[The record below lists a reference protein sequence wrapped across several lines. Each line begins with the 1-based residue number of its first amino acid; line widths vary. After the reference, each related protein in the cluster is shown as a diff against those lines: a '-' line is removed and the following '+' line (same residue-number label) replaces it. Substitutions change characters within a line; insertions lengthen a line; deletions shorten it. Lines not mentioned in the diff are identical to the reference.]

1 MASTHSRPPRSIAP
15 RLLPALLALAAACTD
30 GEGREARRV
39 VVITCDTLRA
49 DRLGM
54 YGHERDTSRELDRF
68 AEDAVVHESAWCT
81 VPVTVPALS
90 SMFTGWLPHEIGSI
104 YTNRNQIPTEVETL
118 AETVRAHGIDTAAF
132 VSNGV
137 LRRPPAEMGD
147 VGLAQGFDLYD
158 DEMNSRELQRPIVE
172 RTAADCAD
180 ATLRWL
186 EGRKAAGDDEFFL
199 WVHFQDPHG
208 PYTPPKEAD
217 VYRGASDGK
226 RLAAADRSMGVRGA
240 IPAYQFLPEESSK
253 DRKDGDPARY
263 ADLYDAE
270 IRWFDQHA
278 GRVLQWLRDQGWYD
292 DALIIFTADH
302 GESLGERGWWFC
314 HGESLHAE
322 QVRVPLVL
330 RAPGGKRPEQGLARE
345 PRGVSHLDVHPTV
358 LDAFGI
364 PAKPT
369 RGVSLLAGR
378 PPAERPISAY
388 LANAGKER
396 PAYAIGDGRWRLVV
410 DARDPLALHDL
421 SLDPA
426 EREDLSA
433 ARPGEVARLQALH
446 EAWFEAR
453 SSSSA
458 SRERP
463 MDAGTRRAMSGLGY
477 TDGDGD
483 GH

>member
-1 MASTHSRPPRSIAP
+1 MAPTHSRPPRSMAT
-15 RLLPALLALAAACTD
+15 RLLPALLAFAAACSD
-30 GEGREARRV
+30 GEVREARRV

-54 YGHERDTSRELDRF
+54 HGHERDTSRELDRF

-186 EGRKAAGDDEFFL
+186 EGRKAAGEDEFFL

-253 DRKDGDPARY
+253 DKKDGDPARY

-388 LANAGKER
+388 LANPGKER

-421 SLDPA
+421 SIDPA

-433 ARPGEVARLQALH
+433 TRPGEIARLQALH

>member
-1 MASTHSRPPRSIAP
+1 MAAWILPIAF
-15 RLLPALLALAAACTD
+15 AIAASCSG
-30 GEGREARRV
+30 GEQREARRV
-39 VVITCDTLRA
+39 VIITCDTLRA

-68 AEDAVVHESAWCT
+68 AADAVVYESAWCA

-104 YTNRNQIPTEVETL
+104 YTNRNQIPSEVETL
-118 AETVRAHGIDTAAF
+118 AETVRARGIDTAAF

-147 VGLAQGFDLYD
+147 VGLAQGFELYD
-158 DEMNSRELQRPIVE
+158 DEMKSRELQRPIVE

-180 ATLRWL
+180 AALRWL
-186 EGRKAAGDDEFFL
+186 EGRKATSDDEFLL

-208 PYTPPKEAD
+208 PYTPPEEAD
-217 VYRGASDGK
+217 VYRGASYGR
-226 RLAAADRSMGVRGA
+226 RLAAADKSMGVRGA
-240 IPAYQFLPEESSK
+240 IPAYQFLPEESSS
-253 DRKDGDPARY
+253 DRRDGDPARY

-302 GESLGERGWWFC
+302 GESLGERDWWFC

-322 QVRVPLVL
+322 QVRVPMVV
-330 RAPGGKRPEQGLARE
+330 RAPGGKRAELGRARE
-345 PRGVSHLDVHPTV
+345 ERAVSHLDVHPTV
-358 LDAFGI
+358 IDALGI
-364 PAKPT
+364 EAKST
-369 RGVSLLAGR
+369 RGSSLLAGR

-388 LANAGKER
+388 LANAGKDR
-396 PAYAIGDGRWRLVV
+396 PAYAISDGRWRLVV

-421 SLDPA
+421 SRDLA

-433 ARPGEVARLQALH
+433 ANPGEVARLQALH
-446 EAWFEAR
+446 DAWFQAR

-458 SRERP
+458 GRERP
-463 MDAGTRRAMSGLGY
+463 MDATTRRAMSDLGY